1 MEVREF
7 QDSRKAELD
16 AFQKQYTTLKE
27 QYSSALSS
35 AINEKDPEKQQE
47 LIGQVQSL
55 NTQMADEIRGILG
68 ILNKGAEGFDPKTLD
83 SLTADL
89 ITYQKDYAEIER
101 TKDRVNTLKL
111 IHSGTLKD
119 LQSATYWYY
128 VYIAILIL
136 LCIVVA
142 FQVWKVPSLGMF
154 SGITRL
160 TGQG

>member
-16 AFQKQYTTLKE
+16 AFQKQYITLKE
-27 QYSSALSS
+27 KYSSTLSS

-47 LIGQVQSL
+47 LIGDVQQL
-55 NTQMADEIRGILG
+55 NSQIAEEVRGILG
-68 ILNKGAEGFDPKTLD
+68 VLNKGTEAFDPKTLD

-89 ITYQKDYAEIER
+89 IKYQKDYAEIEK

-111 IHSGTLKD
+111 IHAGTLKD
-119 LQSATYWYY
+119 LESATYWYY
-128 VYIAILIL
+128 IYIAILII
-136 LCIVVA
+136 LCIIVA
-142 FQVWKVPSLGMF
+142 FQVWKVPAGGMF
-154 SGITRL
+154 SWFRTP